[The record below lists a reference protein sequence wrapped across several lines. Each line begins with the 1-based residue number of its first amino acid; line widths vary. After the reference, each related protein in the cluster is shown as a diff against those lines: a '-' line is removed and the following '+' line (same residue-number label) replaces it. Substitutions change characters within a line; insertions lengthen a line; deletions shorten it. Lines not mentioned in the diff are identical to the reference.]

1 MSSDRLI
8 NYALIALFIVALDC
22 RAALTSNSE
31 HARKEVK
38 NSEHT
43 RKEVKN
49 SVYAMVKTEEHRA
62 CDGEN

>member
-1 MSSDRLI
+1 MSSDRLM
-8 NYALIALFIVALDC
+8 NYAVISLFRIALDC

-38 NSEHT
+38 NSVYA

-49 SVYAMVKTEEHRA
+49 SEHAMVNSEEHRA